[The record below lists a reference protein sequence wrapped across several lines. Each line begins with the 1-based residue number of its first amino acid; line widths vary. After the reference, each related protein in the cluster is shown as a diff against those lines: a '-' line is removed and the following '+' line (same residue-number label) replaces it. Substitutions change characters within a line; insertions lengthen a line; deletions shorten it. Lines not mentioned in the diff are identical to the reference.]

1 VVDARDPS
9 LRRRA
14 REILQHYLQNPHTAD
29 DLEGIAQWRLL
40 EDFVHRRVSETS
52 EALEW
57 LVKQGFLT
65 KTVGPAA
72 PSVYRLNSE
81 RVADAEH
88 LLEESESPSHGE
100 RSEG

>member
-1 VVDARDPS
+1 VDPRDRS

-14 REILQHYLQNPHTAD
+14 REILQHYLKNPQAAD

-57 LVKQGFLT
+57 LVNQGFLT

-72 PSVYRLNSE
+72 PSVYRLNPE
-81 RVADAEH
+81 KVAAAEH
-88 LLEESESPSHGE
+88 LLEESESPTHGDA
-100 RSEG
+100 